1 MTVFQKSLGA
11 ILQAH
16 VHCFQCK
23 SCNWIARLNFVLS
36 VFKREIVMTCYI
48 QAPPGKLIRVQIK
61 DSVLACEQALLFGQ
75 AKRPSR
81 LCRSLVRSRET
92 RFTRPNRRAC
102 SQANS
107 VQQWR
112 IHGEGRGGGPDPP
125 GESHMKEMRML
136 VKNLELNPLRR
147 PIRV

>member
-16 VHCFQCK
+16 VHYFQCK
-23 SCNWIARLNFVLS
+23 SCKWNSQVKFCFIRLQTC
-36 VFKREIVMTCYI
+36 EIVMTCYV
-48 QAPPGKLIRVQIK
+48 QAPPSKLIRVQIK

-75 AKRPSR
+75 VKCPSR
-81 LCRSLVRSRET
+81 LHPWLTRSRET
-92 RFTRPNRRAC
+92 NFTHPNRRAC

-112 IHGEGRGGGPDPP
+112 IHGEGRGGGPEPP
-125 GESHMKEMRML
+125 RG
-136 VKNLELNPLRR
+136 NP
-147 PIRV
+147 I